1 MMKRIL
7 SLTLAVALIIVLALP
22 VSAANDSG
30 WIELLEYDTVN
41 SSGKNLFSYTT
52 SGTFEITLPRRMRL
66 SKIDMLVSYSY
77 GTKPDYVEVA
87 VGSKWVA
94 LEIHEIQ
101 NGLARIVGRFDY
113 TFYNS
118 VIVRFRKSAAASSTV
133 EVFSCKVTPLTVQE
147 FFVDASLYVGGIS
160 HPIGQTYNK
169 AGIGDDYTTTPI
181 EQTRIT
187 VKDWQK
193 YDSLTIWGSFSNLS
207 LSSIRATLYTSGL
220 PISVSYMDMSNT
232 GYWVEMAGSSLESL
246 GSFTTLTGGKYL
258 FCITIDLTDVDR
270 TLTDPLYVYMT
281 GLYKKAWGFSFTC
294 QYVNGHVFTAD
305 TSDVTFWV
313 RFKEFLNICFSGL
326 TSAIN
331 TGFSNVNS
339 WITAQTNTLSAR
351 LNNIWQEIEDGFT
364 NVGSWFE
371 QYLGVTDQE
380 QETIDE
386 LDQSSESI
394 SQGASDIQD
403 FEQSQQDV
411 LDNNFDEIQDSVNFT
426 SFANALVFVQK
437 YTNMTVDGISG
448 YVIVFTLPMFLGLFF
463 FLCSRIPGRSQWK
476 SRPPNSKGG

>member
-1 MMKRIL
+1 MIRRALSFIMAVVILCSCMMATVYA
-7 SLTLAVALIIVLALP
+7 SN
-22 VSAANDSG
+22 ANDSG
-30 WIELLEYDTVN
+30 WIELLEYDTLN

-77 GTKPDYVEVA
+77 GTKPDYVEIA

-118 VIVRFRKSAAASSTV
+118 VIVRFRKSATASSTV

-160 HPIGQTYNK
+160 HPIGQTYDK

-313 RFKEFLNICFSGL
+313 RFKEFLNTCFSGL

-339 WITAQTNTLSAR
+339 WITAQTNILSAR
-351 LNNIWQEIEDGFT
+351 LNNIWQEIEDGFE
-364 NVGSWFE
+364 NVGNWFE
-371 QYLGVTDQE
+371 RYFGQDSTDAEEFQDDAAQKGEEMDDLNEQLQDVTKP
-380 QETIDE
+380 
-386 LDQSSESI
+386 SV
-394 SQGASDIQD
+394 SDIETD
-403 FEQSQQDV
+403 LDGFVDSGTSDV
-411 LDNNFDEIQDSVNFT
+411 VATKLAVLTGDTLIVSMFMITLTV
-426 SFANALVFVQK
+426 ALLS
-437 YTNMTVDGISG
+437 YI
-448 YVIVFTLPMFLGLFF
+448 LFGK
-463 FLCSRIPGRSQWK
+463 R
-476 SRPPNSKGG
+476 

>member
-1 MMKRIL
+1 MMKRLL

-30 WIELLEYDTVN
+30 WIELLEYDTLN
-41 SSGKNLFSYTT
+41 SSGKNWFSYTT
-52 SGTFEITLPRRMRL
+52 SGTFEITLPRQMRL

-94 LEIHEIQ
+94 LKIHEIQ
-101 NGLARIVGRFDY
+101 NGLARISGRIDY
-113 TFYNS
+113 MFYNS
-118 VIVRFRKSAAASSTV
+118 VKVRFRKSATASSTV

-147 FFVDASLYVGGIS
+147 YVCDASVVINGTTYSVGTQINIS
-160 HPIGQTYNK
+160 AAADATNTNTSLI
-169 AGIGDDYTTTPI
+169 
-181 EQTRIT
+181 RID

-193 YDSLTIWGSFSNLS
+193 YDELSIWGSAYLMSID
-207 LSSIRATLYTSGL
+207 SIRASISTSGL
-220 PISVSYMDMSNT
+220 PLTTNYISVSD
-232 GYWVEMAGSSLESL
+232 AGSDIFYDGMYGDVTSEY
-246 GSFTTLTGGKYL
+246 GYYL
-258 FCITIDLTDVDR
+258 FCITIDLSNVDR
-270 TLTDPLYVYMT
+270 TKTDSLYVYLT
-281 GLYKKAWGFSFTC
+281 GQWNRDFSPSFTC

-313 RFKEFLNICFSGL
+313 RFKDFLNTCFSGL

-351 LNNIWQEIEDGFT
+351 LNNIWQEIEDGFS

-380 QETIDE
+380 QETIDD
-386 LDQSSESI
+386 LDQSSDSI
-394 SQGASDIQD
+394 SQGVSDLQG

-411 LDNNFDEIQDSVNFT
+411 LDTGFVSIQSGINFS

-437 YTNMTVDGISG
+437 YANMTINGISD
-448 YVIVFTLPMFLGLFF
+448 YTIVFTLPLFLGLFF
-463 FLCSRIPGRSQWK
+463 YLCSRIPGVTRWK
-476 SRPPNSKGG
+476 SPPPKSKGG

>member
-1 MMKRIL
+1 MMKRLL
-7 SLTLAVALIIVLALP
+7 SLTLAVALIFVLAVP

-30 WIELLEYDTVN
+30 WIELLEYDTLN
-41 SSGKNLFSYTT
+41 SSGTNLFSYTT

-94 LEIHEIQ
+94 LEIREIQ

-118 VIVRFRKSAAASSTV
+118 VKVRFRKSATASSTV

-147 FFVDASLYVGGIS
+147 FLADAAVVIGSSTYKVGTTINIS
-160 HPIGQTYNK
+160 
-169 AGIGDDYTTTPI
+169 AADDITATNTAQI
-181 EQTRIT
+181 RID

-193 YDSLTIWGSFSNLS
+193 YDELSIWGSSFVMS
-207 LSSIRATLYTSGL
+207 LDSFRASISTSGL
-220 PISVSYMDMSNT
+220 PITINYIACND
-232 GYWVEMAGSSLESL
+232 AGSGFDYYY
-246 GSFTTLTGGKYL
+246 GSSEGYGELTSEYGKYL
-258 FCITIDLTDVDR
+258 FCVTIDLTNVDR
-270 TLTDPLYVYMT
+270 TLADPLYLYIT
-281 GLYKKAWGFSFTC
+281 GQWNKTYHPSFTC

-394 SQGASDIQD
+394 SQGASDIQE
-403 FEQSQQDV
+403 FEQSQQDS
-411 LDNNFDEIQDSVNFT
+411 LSSGFSNIQGTVTFT
-426 SFANALVFVQK
+426 SFSAALVFVQK
-437 YTNMTVDGISG
+437 YANMTFSGISN
-448 YVIVFTLPMFLGLFF
+448 YTIVYTLPLFLGLFF
-463 FLCSRIPGRSQWK
+463 YLCSRIPGVTRWK
-476 SRPPNSKGG
+476 SPPPKSKGG